1 MSYTKK
7 VSELPNSALYSSK
20 EIQAAR
26 LIDDMKQIRH
36 LNAQILE
43 KMKNLLYRKKLDHY
57 DYGHVINLLNVNDLK
72 AKQIEEDLDELLDT
86 RSLSTFDI
94 KI

>member
-7 VSELPNSALYSSK
+7 VSELPSSTLYSNK
-20 EIQAAR
+20 ELQAAR
-26 LIDDMKQIRH
+26 LINDMKQIRH
-36 LNAQILE
+36 YNALIIE
-43 KMKNLLYRKKLDHY
+43 KMKNLFYRDKLDNY
-57 DYGHVINLLNVNDLK
+57 DYSHVINLLNVTDLK

-86 RSLSTFDI
+86 RSLSTFDM